1 MAGYTPIR
9 VEIQGRAQLSTLFAR
24 VHASKADDAEL
35 PAQRT
40 LFAVNVPHGA
50 SAEALRTA
58 FERLGAVSDVRLGS
72 MEATDGS
79 AAGASS
85 STAAVPTAHVIFE
98 SAPALKAALK
108 SKKVLRLALEANAP
122 ARTESREELQ
132 RSVDSL
138 LKRFEHEE
146 RERERQ
152 ALAEKGQ
159 MDADGFV
166 VVGRRGKPV
175 GQEAQQQPTASAD
188 KKKRKAGANPD
199 FYHFQQHERKRE
211 QLVKLREQFEADK
224 ARIAKMRTE
233 RKFKPY

>member
-50 SAEALRTA
+50 SAETLRTG

-79 AAGASS
+79 ATGASS

-98 SAPALKAALK
+98 SAAALKAALK
-108 SKKVLRLALEANAP
+108 SKKVLRLALEPAAP
-122 ARTESREELQ
+122 VRTESREQLQ
-132 RSVDSL
+132 RSVDGF

-166 VVGRRGKPV
+166 VVGRRGKPLAP
-175 GQEAQQQPTASAD
+175 EAQQPTASAG
-188 KKKRKAGANPD
+188 KKKKKAGANPD

-233 RKFKPY
+233 RKFRPY